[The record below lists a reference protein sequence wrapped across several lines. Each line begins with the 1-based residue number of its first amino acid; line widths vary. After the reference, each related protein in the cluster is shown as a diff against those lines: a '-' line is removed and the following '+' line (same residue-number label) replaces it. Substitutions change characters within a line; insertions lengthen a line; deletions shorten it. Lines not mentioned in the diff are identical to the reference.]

1 MKITLLVSAFNS
13 LTQVA
18 YTYFKDRKYSVD
30 VVFAI
35 NEQQMIDE
43 VFCFGPDFILCPFLK
58 KFVPKKIYEN
68 IDTYIVHPGVLG
80 DRGAYAIDNAIRLD
94 KKEWGVTVLKA
105 NGEFDSGDV
114 VITQNFG
121 MRQAYKASIYRNE
134 VITTFYSMLDGFLEN
149 IQSKKFTSQSNLPM
163 HQALSQK
170 DRAINWQK
178 DTTQEILKK
187 IYMSDSHPGV
197 KDELLE
203 VECYLY
209 GAWREEKLK
218 GKPKEILAKRDGA
231 ICLGTVDGA
240 VWITHLKE
248 PNRFK
253 LPATYVLKERLQGVK
268 EQRLPLIFDK
278 NYKTF
283 YEISCDIKEE
293 VAYLYFNFHNGAF
306 SSDKCMKLKYA
317 FEYIK
322 EQVKIVVLMG
332 GEDFFS
338 NGIHLNILED
348 SKKNGEDGWSNIN
361 AMNDLVKSVLFADDV
376 VTVASLHKNAGAGGV
391 FLALACDYV
400 VVKEGVVLNPHYKTL
415 RLSGSEYHTY
425 SLPKR
430 VGKEYA
436 EKILEECLPLSAGK
450 AKETGLADKLFAHKE
465 YRKELENFCLELI
478 CDEEK
483 LEDFLWD
490 KEEYIESHKKQI
502 EHHREEEI
510 AVMYPEFWEEG
521 SSFHKKRYE
530 FVYKI
535 CPLETPQRLKATITN
550 NHSGKANA

>member
-1 MKITLLVSAFNS
+1 MKISLLVSAFNS

-18 YTYFKDRKYSVD
+18 YTYFKDRRYSVD

-35 NEQQMIDE
+35 NEKQIMDE
-43 VFCFGPDFILCPFLK
+43 VFRFNPDFILCPFLK
-58 KFVPKKIYEN
+58 KFVPKEIYEN

-80 DRGAYAIDNAIRLD
+80 DRGAYALDNAIRTH
-94 KKEWGVTVLKA
+94 KKEWGVTILKA

-114 VITQNFG
+114 VMTQNFQ
-121 MRQAYKASIYRNE
+121 MRASYKASLYRNE
-134 VITTFYSMLDGFLEN
+134 VVTTFYSMFDTFLEN
-149 IQSKKFTSQSNLPM
+149 IQSKKFTSQPNGTI
-163 HQALSQK
+163 HQALFQK
-170 DRAINWQK
+170 ERAINWQK
-178 DTTQEILKK
+178 DTTQEIIRK

-197 KDELLE
+197 KDKILG

-209 GAWREEKLK
+209 GAHTEEKLK

-248 PNRFK
+248 PHRFK
-253 LPATYVLKERLQGVK
+253 LPATYVLKERLKGVK
-268 EQRLPLIFDK
+268 EERLPLIFDK
-278 NYKTF
+278 RYATF
-283 YEISCDIKEE
+283 YEISCDIQGD
-293 VAYLYFNFHNGAF
+293 VAYLSFNFHNGAF

-322 EQVKIVVLMG
+322 EQVKVVVLMG

-361 AMNDLVKSVLFADDV
+361 AMNDLVKSVLLADDV
-376 VTVASLHKNAGAGGV
+376 ITVASLGKNAGAGGV
-391 FLALACDYV
+391 FLALVCDYV
-400 VVKEGVVLNPHYKTL
+400 VSKEGVVLNPHYKTL
-415 RLSGSEYHTY
+415 GLSGSEYHTY
-425 SLPKR
+425 TLPKR
-430 VGKEYA
+430 VGEENAK
-436 EKILEECLPLSAGK
+436 KILEECLPLSAGK
-450 AKETGLADKLFAHKE
+450 AKEIGLVDKLFAHEE
-465 YRKELENFCLELI
+465 YKKELENFCLELI

-483 LEDFLWD
+483 LEGFLWD
-490 KEEYIESHKKQI
+490 KEDYIELHKKQI
-502 EHHREEEI
+502 EYHREKEI
-510 AVMYPEFWEEG
+510 AVMYPEFWDEE

-535 CPLETPQRLKATITN
+535 CSLETPQRLKATITN
-550 NHSGKANA
+550 NHSGKVNA